1 MTQPLQTGDA
11 VALFQTLLSAT
22 WYGIISDKDTP
33 GGFAA
38 TLEMVDGEAV
48 ITTDVLVGPKGDP
61 GEPAPIVDLQ
71 WPALD
76 SVADLIPIKDTLDET
91 DKGKAWWIGTL
102 VYVWDGT
109 DFQAVQ
115 PGPAG
120 PKGATPNITITAETI
135 PMEERGPGVT
145 DEVVRTGTSLN
156 PHFHFRL
163 LAPEGPVG
171 PSTNISHAPDYDDSV
186 APDDGQVL
194 TWNDTLGK
202 WQPSDFAAKH
212 PRFYS
217 VPEAAFSNFTGL
229 AQRHPILTY
238 VVPPQDFAWTPYVTG
253 HIKAFGVELDS
264 DPLTIGVEVRLGDP
278 LTGQLIGRGFGNIA
292 SWTTIAP
299 HFSTSG
305 DPNTAVAPDNG
316 VALVPPGEPAQIN
329 VNLYNDGLLG
339 AYIFNRNGAQLS
351 ILVIPQGVSD
361 VGSGSGS

>member
-48 ITTDVLVGPKGDP
+48 ITTDVLVGPKGDK
-61 GEPAPIVDLQ
+61 GDPAPIVDLQ

-163 LAPEGPVG
+163 LAPQGPVG

-351 ILVIPQGVSD
+351 ILVIPQGVSN